1 MFLGRSLVKE
11 KKPATWNKTETK
23 KKEKTNRPQAQ
34 TTI

>member
-11 KKPATWNKTETK
+11 KNQQHGTK
-23 KKEKTNRPQAQ
+23 QKRKKEKTNRPQAQ